1 MLKFVGAVVLSAI
14 LATIVLA
21 LPGSALRVEARETAA
36 LAKGDRLRATMCSTQ
51 VWPNFTSP
59 CLRSQGSGPP
69 VLQVRLVSSGR

>member
-1 MLKFVGAVVLSAI
+1 MLKFLGAVVLSAV

-21 LPGSALRVEARETAA
+21 VPGSALRVEALETAA
-36 LAKGDRLRATMCSTQ
+36 LAKGNSLRAPMCSTQ
-51 VWPNFTSP
+51 VWPNFTSS